1 MTRTH
6 QQRPSDRMTILQNP
20 TRRTGYVTQAMLDH
34 FGSREAAVRYLN
46 EGGEM
51 FTRASRLAA

>member
-20 TRRTGYVTQAMLDH
+20 TRRTGYVTQALINEH
-34 FGSREAAVRYLN
+34 GSYRAALEWLN
-46 EGGEM
+46 RQ
-51 FTRASRLAA
+51 FAA